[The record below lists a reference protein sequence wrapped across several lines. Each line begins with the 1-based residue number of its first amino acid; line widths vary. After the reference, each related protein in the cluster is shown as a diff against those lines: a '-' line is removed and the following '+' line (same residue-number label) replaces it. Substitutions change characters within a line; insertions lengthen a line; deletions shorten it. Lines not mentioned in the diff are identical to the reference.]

1 MNEEIWKQI
10 KEAPDCEISNF
21 GNVRVKDRYI
31 ITLLGNTRFVPGHSI
46 SFNKKKTGY
55 LEVPL
60 PTEKGKRI
68 YRLVHRLVLMT
79 FNPVENMDQLEV
91 NHKDENKENNKLEN
105 LEWVTSK
112 ENCNYGTRNQ
122 KVSNLKQKK
131 VKCIETGIIY
141 ESLHKASLETGISV
155 SCICNNCK
163 GKTQFTRLNGKKY
176 HWEYIND

>member
-1 MNEEIWKQI
+1 MIEEWKTIQ
-10 KEAPDCEISNF
+10 EAPDCEISNF
-21 GNVRVKDRYI
+21 GNVKIKERI
-31 ITLLGNTRFVPGHSI
+31 IIDSNGKSRTYKSHIIKT
-46 SFNKKKTGY
+46 NKKKTGY
-55 LEVPL
+55 LEVAL
-60 PTEKGKRI
+60 PIGKGKRI

-79 FNPVENMDQLEV
+79 FNPIENMDQLEV

-141 ESLHKASLETGISV
+141 ESLHKASLETGIKI
-155 SCICNNCK
+155 SCICTNCK
-163 GKTQFTRLNGKKY
+163 RKTQFTRLNGKKY
-176 HWEYIND
+176 HWEYVDDD